1 MEAALNS
8 PYGRTMLGPG
18 STTIGRAADNQ
29 IVVND
34 PQASSHHAQVYPD
47 GQGYLLVDVGST
59 NGTFINEQRLI
70 PNSPRMLN
78 AGDMIRIGN
87 TNFSYEVIGA
97 PQIGPTV
104 VANPGYTGPAYEPT
118 IAAPSSAY
126 PDFQQAP
133 QQGYPQ
139 QAYPQPAYPQQAY
152 PQQAYPQQ
160 PPNYEGFASPPQQ
173 PYAPVPGQV
182 GLPDYAG
189 TAAQPQKKSRLG
201 LWIALIVIVLLIAG
215 GVGGYVYLNRSTPTK
230 TLQTFCSALKSSPP
244 DYQTAYNQYS
254 TRQRA
259 RESEQAFAS
268 GLQQS
273 FSNPILGGL
282 KDCTVSNVQQNGSN
296 ATGNVTF
303 TFNNVSRTLV
313 FNFSLI
319 DESDGWKID
328 NGTFKVAFAM
338 QQA

>member
-18 STTIGRAADNQ
+18 STAIGRAADNQ

-47 GQGYLLVDVGST
+47 GQGYLLVDLGST

-78 AGDMIRIGN
+78 GGDMIRIGN
-87 TNFSYEVIGA
+87 TNFSYEAIGA
-97 PQIGPTV
+97 PPIGPTA
-104 VANPGYTGPAYEPT
+104 VANPGYANPAYEPT
-118 IAAPSSAY
+118 IATPSPAFS
-126 PDFQQAP
+126 DFQQAP
-133 QQGYPQ
+133 P
-139 QAYPQPAYPQQAY
+139 QAYPPQAY
-152 PQQAYPQQ
+152 PQQAY
-160 PPNYEGFASPPQQ
+160 PQQ

-201 LWIALIVIVLLIAG
+201 LWIALIVIVLLVAG

-273 FSNPILGGL
+273 FSNPLVGGL
-282 KDCTVSNVQQNGSN
+282 KDCTVGNVQQNGSN
-296 ATGNVTF
+296 ANGNATL

-313 FNFSLI
+313 FNFSLV

-328 NGTFKVAFAM
+328 NGTFKVAFAV
-338 QQA
+338 QEA

>member
-18 STTIGRAADNQ
+18 STTIGRATDNQ

-78 AGDMIRIGN
+78 AGDMVRIGN

-97 PQIGPTV
+97 PQISPTV
-104 VANPGYTGPAYEPT
+104 VANPSYAGPAYEPT
-118 IAAPSSAY
+118 IAAPPSAY

-139 QAYPQPAYPQQAY
+139 QAYPQPAYPQQ
-152 PQQAYPQQ
+152 
-160 PPNYEGFASPPQQ
+160 

-189 TAAQPQKKSRLG
+189 TAAQPRKKSRLG

-254 TRQRA
+254 TRRKAQ
-259 RESEQAFAS
+259 ESEQTFAG

-273 FSNPILGGL
+273 FSSPILGGL

-328 NGTFKVAFAM
+328 NGTFKVAFAV

>member
-18 STTIGRAADNQ
+18 STTIGRATDNQ

-78 AGDMIRIGN
+78 AGDMVRIGN

-97 PQIGPTV
+97 PQISPTV
-104 VANPGYTGPAYEPT
+104 VANPSYAGPAYEPT

-139 QAYPQPAYPQQAY
+139 QAYPQPAYPQQ
-152 PQQAYPQQ
+152 
-160 PPNYEGFASPPQQ
+160 

-189 TAAQPQKKSRLG
+189 TAAQPRKKSRLG

-254 TRQRA
+254 TRRKAQ
-259 RESEQAFAS
+259 ESEQTFAS

-273 FSNPILGGL
+273 FSSPILGGL

-328 NGTFKVAFAM
+328 NGTFKVAFAV

>member
-1 MEAALNS
+1 VEAALNS

-78 AGDMIRIGN
+78 AGDMFRIGN

-97 PQIGPTV
+97 PQISPTV
-104 VANPGYTGPAYEPT
+104 VANPGYAGPAYEPT

-133 QQGYPQ
+133 QQAYPQ
-139 QAYPQPAYPQQAY
+139 QAYPQPAY
-152 PQQAYPQQ
+152 
-160 PPNYEGFASPPQQ
+160 PQQ

-189 TAAQPQKKSRLG
+189 TAAPPQKKSRLG

-259 RESEQAFAS
+259 RESEQTFAS
-268 GLQQS
+268 GLQQL
-273 FSNPILGGL
+273 FSNPISGGL

-296 ATGNVTF
+296 ATGNVAF
-303 TFNNVSRTLV
+303 TFNNVSRTFV

-328 NGTFKVAFAM
+328 NGTLKVAFAV

>member
-1 MEAALNS
+1 VEAALNS

-78 AGDMIRIGN
+78 AGDMVRIGN
-87 TNFSYEVIGA
+87 TNFSYEVIGT
-97 PQIGPTV
+97 PQISPTV
-104 VANPGYTGPAYEPT
+104 VANPGYAGPAYEPT
-118 IAAPSSAY
+118 IAAPSSAH
-126 PDFQQAP
+126 PDFQQA
-133 QQGYPQ
+133 PQ

-160 PPNYEGFASPPQQ
+160 P
-173 PYAPVPGQV
+173 YAPVPGQV

-189 TAAQPQKKSRLG
+189 TAAPPQKRSRLG

-215 GVGGYVYLNRSTPTK
+215 GVGGYVYLNRSTPTR

-259 RESEQAFAS
+259 RESEQTFAS
-268 GLQQS
+268 GLQQL

-296 ATGNVTF
+296 ATGNVTL
-303 TFNNVSRTLV
+303 TFNNVNRTLV
-313 FNFSLI
+313 FNFSLL

-328 NGTFKVAFAM
+328 NGTFKVAFAV

>member
-18 STTIGRAADNQ
+18 STAIGRAADNQ

-47 GQGYLLVDVGST
+47 GQGYLLVDLGST

-78 AGDMIRIGN
+78 GGDMIRIGN
-87 TNFSYEVIGA
+87 TNFSYEAIGA
-97 PQIGPTV
+97 PPIGPTA
-104 VANPGYTGPAYEPT
+104 VANPGYANPAYEPT
-118 IAAPSSAY
+118 IATPSPAFS
-126 PDFQQAP
+126 DFQQAP
-133 QQGYPQ
+133 PQAYPP
-139 QAYPQPAYPQQAY
+139 QAYPQPAYPPQAY
-152 PQQAYPQQ
+152 PQQAY
-160 PPNYEGFASPPQQ
+160 PQQ

-189 TAAQPQKKSRLG
+189 TAAQPRKKSRLG
-201 LWIALIVIVLLIAG
+201 LWIALIVIVLLVAG

-254 TRQRA
+254 TRRKAQ
-259 RESEQAFAS
+259 ESEQTFAS

-273 FSNPILGGL
+273 FSSPILGGL

-328 NGTFKVAFAM
+328 NGTFKVAFAV

>member
-1 MEAALNS
+1 VEAALNS
-8 PYGRTMLGPG
+8 PFGRTVLGPG

-29 IVVND
+29 IVIND

-78 AGDMIRIGN
+78 AGDMVRIGN

-104 VANPGYTGPAYEPT
+104 VANPGYASPAYEPT
-118 IAAPSSAY
+118 IAAPSPAY
-126 PDFQQAP
+126 PDSQQAP
-133 QQGYPQ
+133 QQAYPQ

-152 PQQAYPQQ
+152 PQQAY
-160 PPNYEGFASPPQQ
+160 PQQ

-230 TLQTFCSALKSSPP
+230 TLQT
-244 DYQTAYNQYS
+244 AYNQYS

-259 RESEQAFAS
+259 RESEQAFAG

-273 FSNPILGGL
+273 FSNPLVGGL

-303 TFNNVSRTLV
+303 TFNNVNRTLV
-313 FNFSLI
+313 FNFGLI

-328 NGTFKVAFAM
+328 NGTFKAAFAV

>member
-18 STTIGRAADNQ
+18 STTIGRATDNQ

-78 AGDMIRIGN
+78 AGDMVRIGN

-97 PQIGPTV
+97 PQINPTV
-104 VANPGYTGPAYEPT
+104 VANPSYAGPAYEPT

-139 QAYPQPAYPQQAY
+139 QAYPQPAYPQQ
-152 PQQAYPQQ
+152 
-160 PPNYEGFASPPQQ
+160 

-189 TAAQPQKKSRLG
+189 TAAQPRKKSRLG

-254 TRQRA
+254 TRRKAQ
-259 RESEQAFAS
+259 ESEQTFAS

-273 FSNPILGGL
+273 FSSPILGGL

-328 NGTFKVAFAM
+328 NGTFKVAFAV